1 MKPLLHLVA
10 NVVIE
15 VGEPIAVGETGEG
28 LRRLV
33 PILGGR
39 LDGPRLRG
47 DILAAGA
54 DYQLIREDGYTALDA
69 RYAARLEDGSLLYIV
84 NVGVRYGSPELM
96 ARIAAGE
103 PVDPEAIYFRT
114 TPRFETASADHQWI
128 TKPLFIAAGAR
139 YPDRVEL
146 AIYEVD

>member
-10 NVVIE
+10 NAVIE

-47 DILAAGA
+47 NILAAGA
-54 DYQLIREDGYTALDA
+54 DYQLIREDGYTTLDA
-69 RYAARLEDGSLLYIV
+69 RYAAQLDDGSLLYIV

-103 PVDPEAIYFRT
+103 SVDPEAIYFRT
-114 TPRFETASADHQWI
+114 TPRFETASADHQWL
-128 TKPLFIAAGAR
+128 TKPLFIATGAR
-139 YPDRVEL
+139 YPDRVAL